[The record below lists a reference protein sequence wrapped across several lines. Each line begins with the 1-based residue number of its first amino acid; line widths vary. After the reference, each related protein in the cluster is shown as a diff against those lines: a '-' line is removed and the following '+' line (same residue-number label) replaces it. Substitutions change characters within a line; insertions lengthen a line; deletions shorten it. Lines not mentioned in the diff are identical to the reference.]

1 MNCDFVY
8 LAPTMV
14 SGHPNLLTK
23 LQNLERGTKTQEELV
38 DYGEEMGL
46 DLMTTDDG
54 AIIIM
59 DSRDIETFV
68 GLLNDDYMTSDLT
81 GLKYE
86 IKGKKLLEDRP
97 ADE

>member
-1 MNCDFVY
+1 
-8 LAPTMV
+8 
-14 SGHPNLLTK
+14 
-23 LQNLERGTKTQEELV
+23 
-38 DYGEEMGL
+38 
-46 DLMTTDDG
+46 MTTDDG